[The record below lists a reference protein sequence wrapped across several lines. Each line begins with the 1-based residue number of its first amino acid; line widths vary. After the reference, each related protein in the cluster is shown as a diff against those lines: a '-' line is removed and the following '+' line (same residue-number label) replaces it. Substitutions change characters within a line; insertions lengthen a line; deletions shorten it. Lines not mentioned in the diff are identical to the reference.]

1 MLKIER
7 YEYIYGNLSAKK
19 CNYTLH
25 IYSIL
30 KNVFPYNISILIIL
44 AKKLKQ
50 NLLSSQF
57 LYAHQNICI
66 LGSG

>member
-19 CNYTLH
+19 CNYTLY
-25 IYSIL
+25 ILYL